1 MEKIDF
7 VVTWVDGNDPRWI
20 AEKRKWEK
28 AAGIV
33 REGDANADCRY
44 RPDVDMLR
52 YWFRGVEKYAP
63 WVNKVFFVT
72 CGQKPDWLNENHP
85 KLRLVNHTDYIPSE
99 YLPTFNSFVIEL
111 NYHRIKELSEHFVLF
126 NDDMYLLQPLK
137 EEYFFKSGQPV
148 LDAYLRQTVS
158 KSDSIN
164 NIKRVMFN
172 NYFMVNTSFDI
183 RKSIWENRR
192 KWFSIKEL
200 GYKRALRNYLCY
212 IANTTMPVGLYGHS
226 ALPHLKSTFQEL
238 WDCHT
243 ELMEQTSKQRFR
255 TDNQVDHWLMC
266 GWNQAK
272 GCFYPCKVI
281 ERCQM
286 YDISSENVDE
296 AASVVRQRLCSQVC
310 LNDSRFNDDPEKC
323 SRIILD
329 AFGDILP
336 DKSSF
341 EKY

>member
-7 VVTWVDGNDPRWI
+7 VLTWVDGTDPQWI

-33 REGDANADCRY
+33 REDDANADCRY
-44 RPDVDMLR
+44 RPDDDVLR
-52 YWFRGVEKYAP
+52 YWFRAVEKFTP

-72 CGQKPDWLNENHP
+72 CGQKPAWLNEANP
-85 KLRLVNHTDYIPSE
+85 KLRLVNHEDYIPAE

-111 NYHRIKELSEHFVLF
+111 NYHRIKDLSEHFVLF
-126 NDDMYLLQPLK
+126 NDDMFLLQPLK
-137 EEYFFKSGQPV
+137 EEYFFKSGKPV
-148 LDAYLRQTVS
+148 LDTYLKYTLV
-158 KSDSIN
+158 KSDSI

-172 NYFMVNTSFDI
+172 NYYIVNTSFDI
-183 RKSIWENRR
+183 GKSIWVNRR

-200 GYKRALRNYLCY
+200 GYKRAMRNFLCY
-212 IANTTMPVGLYGHS
+212 LANKTLPVGAYGHI

-243 ELMEQTSKQRFR
+243 ELMEQTSKQKFR

-266 GWNQAK
+266 AWNQAK
-272 GCFYPCKVI
+272 GCFYPSNAIKKGEVFNISTNNINEVESVI
-281 ERCQM
+281 KQQL
-286 YDISSENVDE
+286 YP
-296 AASVVRQRLCSQVC
+296 QVC
-310 LNDSRFNDDPEKC
+310 LNDSSNNNDPETC
-323 SRIILD
+323 SKIIFD
-329 AFGDILP
+329 AFREILP